1 MTRGNQR
8 EIDRARAQARA
19 EKHAKPEKGD
29 HSNKL
34 VKAMSDADK
43 MREKQRKADLK
54 KQGIV
59 EEEAKPKKEF
69 DQSYLTQYNFDEE
82 EEEKQPA
89 EEEKKEEV
97 IQPKGKKGKKWVWN
111 S

>member
-29 HSNKL
+29 HKNKL
-34 VKAMSDADK
+34 VSAMSDAEK
-43 MREKQRKADLK
+43 MREKQRLADLK

-59 EEEAKPKKEF
+59 EEAPKEKKTF
-69 DQSYLTQYNFDEE
+69 DTSYLQQFDYGAE

-89 EEEKKEEV
+89 EEEKTEEV
-97 IQPKGKKGKKWVWN
+97 IKPKGKKGKK
-111 S
+111 